1 MDMPDFCASEA
12 EFFSA
17 EAMRVNRYVWPR
29 SNLGPK
35 VLQVLHDRFHSLL
48 PISALM
54 TASRH
59 RFSTALYER
68 FSTRGEDEFADKLLS
83 AMRYQFGGHP
93 EKPTDKSQG
102 RLNVVFN
109 HAATSGTLTTAAM
122 G

>member
-1 MDMPDFCASEA
+1 MIVFTP
-12 EFFSA
+12 
-17 EAMRVNRYVWPR
+17 
-29 SNLGPK
+29 
-35 VLQVLHDRFHSLL
+35 LL

-68 FSTRGEDEFADKLLS
+68 FSSRGEDDFADKLLS

-109 HAATSGTLTTAAM
+109 HAAEGDQRYVNYSGHGLVFNSACPAYDPD
-122 G
+122 